1 MQSSWS
7 QVRLGPSFGFIV
19 VLLSASVYLSVILG
33 NIPYLALYDKTS
45 FINTDV
51 KEGIQHL
58 TGGRVHLH

>member
-19 VLLSASVYLSVILG
+19 VLLSASVYLLG